1 MKQSSSQRTTRQN
14 KMAASTK
21 KVLRKTNKSTVSVAS
36 TTCSGS
42 TISRKDS
49 KRSSTNNRERS
60 DRAKTYSILAKACND
75 KFRDSILEMVRSG
88 NLNISPPKQD
98 VKCTK
103 KIKIKRDNC
112 QSSDFKGVN
121 NASKKISKPAIRKN
135 TSKKS
140 RLTSGRKV
148 RSVSGRSQTQSMIG
162 IKGRKAVHKSN
173 TSNMSRINVN
183 NEFKDI
189 KGKTVK

>member
-14 KMAASTK
+14 KMAAGTK

-36 TTCSGS
+36 TTCS
-42 TISRKDS
+42 DS
-49 KRSSTNNRERS
+49 KISSTNNRENS
-60 DRAKTYSILAKACND
+60 DRANTYSILAKACND

-88 NLNISPPKQD
+88 NLNISPPKQYA
-98 VKCTK
+98 KCTK
-103 KIKIKRDNC
+103 KVKTKRDKC
-112 QSSDFKGVN
+112 QSSGFKGVN

-162 IKGRKAVHKSN
+162 IKGRKAVNKSN
-173 TSNMSRINVN
+173 TSNMSRIKVN

-189 KGKTVK
+189 KGKNI